1 MNKQQLPG
9 KYQVKTS
16 ININAPIA
24 VVWELLKDFGNV
36 SDWAPSVS
44 KSYYLNEQRSG
55 VGTGR
60 HCSID
65 GFGDIQEYVTNWKE
79 GRGFIYSVTPL
90 GPLDASN
97 SRWWLTAVNE
107 KTTTL
112 EVTLSYDVRFGI
124 FGKILHT
131 LVMRSKLE
139 KSLPE
144 TLAATKLHVESL
156 EQPAMEPILS
166 IAS

>member
-1 MNKQQLPG
+1 M
-9 KYQVKTS
+9 
-16 ININAPIA
+16 
-24 VVWELLKDFGNV
+24 
-36 SDWAPSVS
+36 
-44 KSYYLNEQRSG
+44 
-55 VGTGR
+55 
-60 HCSID
+60 
-65 GFGDIQEYVTNWKE
+65 
-79 GRGFIYSVTPL
+79 TPL